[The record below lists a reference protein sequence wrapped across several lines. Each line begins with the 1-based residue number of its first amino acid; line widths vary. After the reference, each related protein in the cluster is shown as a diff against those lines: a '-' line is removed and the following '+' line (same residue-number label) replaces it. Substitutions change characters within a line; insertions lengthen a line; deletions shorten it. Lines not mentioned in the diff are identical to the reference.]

1 MGIRHGD
8 WFISTGMHRS
18 VPSLPGRWLETCSAF
33 NVPWHRIFVYCVP
46 IVCFFLLWIGCG
58 SLELRPIEILSEDMC
73 AFCRMAISEKRFASE
88 LITQDGEVFK
98 FDDIGCMLRFRKN
111 RGHPVATTF
120 VVDFDTR
127 EWLKSEEA
135 YFVKSKE
142 FKTPMGGNV
151 VAFKTGAGAAAAVD
165 RSRGVSVRYAA
176 LLENWGGFGATP

>member
-1 MGIRHGD
+1 MGVRHGD
-8 WFISTGMHRS
+8 WFLSTGVHKS
-18 VPSLPGRWLETCSAF
+18 VPSFLAGGLKTCLALNAPGHW
-33 NVPWHRIFVYCVP
+33 IFVRFVP
-46 IVCFFLLWIGCG
+46 ILCFFFLCIGCG
-58 SLELRPIEILSEDMC
+58 RAELRPIEILSEDMC
-73 AFCRMAISEKRFASE
+73 AFCRMAISEKRFACE

-98 FDDIGCMLRFRKN
+98 FDDIGCMLRFRKH
-111 RGHPVATTF
+111 GSHPNSIAASF

-165 RSRGVSVRYAA
+165 RTRGVSLRYAT
-176 LLENWGGFGATP
+176 LLEQ